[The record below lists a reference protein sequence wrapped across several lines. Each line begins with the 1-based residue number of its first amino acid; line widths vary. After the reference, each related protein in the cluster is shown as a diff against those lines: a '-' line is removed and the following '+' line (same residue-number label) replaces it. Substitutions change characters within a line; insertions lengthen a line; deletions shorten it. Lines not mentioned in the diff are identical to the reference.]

1 MTNSDYDI
9 KTLLDIPEWEK
20 IQDELAALTGTAIIT
35 IDYKGTPVSKHSA
48 RTAFCTVIREN
59 PVSAKRCYKC
69 DALAGLEA
77 VRMNK
82 PFIYLCHCGI
92 VDVAVPVMVG
102 DRYIGAVMFGQV
114 RIPNDKTHEKVQ
126 RLISEISSFNET
138 DGSEDLMEMYKALPE
153 LTYEKIE
160 QIADLLDSI
169 VKYIV
174 KRAMKERAGRM
185 ALEYRSRNTLPPV
198 FDGDS
203 EEADLRLGDL
213 SARSEPPYQD
223 TCHAVLGNMQIA
235 SPVYPALCY
244 IEQHYGDAVGMK
256 EMADLCNL
264 SPAYF
269 SRLFK
274 KEMGENFTDY
284 VNRRK
289 IGLAKETLRGGKE
302 SVSEIAA
309 RLGFQD
315 ASYFVKVFRRY
326 EGITPTA
333 YRKHR

>member
-1 MTNSDYDI
+1 
-9 KTLLDIPEWEK
+9 
-20 IQDELAALTGTAIIT
+20 
-35 IDYKGTPVSKHSA
+35 
-48 RTAFCTVIREN
+48 
-59 PVSAKRCYKC
+59 
-69 DALAGLEA
+69 
-77 VRMNK
+77 
-82 PFIYLCHCGI
+82 
-92 VDVAVPVMVG
+92 
-102 DRYIGAVMFGQV
+102 
-114 RIPNDKTHEKVQ
+114 
-126 RLISEISSFNET
+126 
-138 DGSEDLMEMYKALPE
+138 
-153 LTYEKIE
+153 
-160 QIADLLDSI
+160 
-169 VKYIV
+169 
-174 KRAMKERAGRM
+174 
-185 ALEYRSRNTLPPV
+185 
-198 FDGDS
+198 
-203 EEADLRLGDL
+203 
-213 SARSEPPYQD
+213 
-223 TCHAVLGNMQIA
+223 
-235 SPVYPALCY
+235 
-244 IEQHYGDAVGMK
+244 MK